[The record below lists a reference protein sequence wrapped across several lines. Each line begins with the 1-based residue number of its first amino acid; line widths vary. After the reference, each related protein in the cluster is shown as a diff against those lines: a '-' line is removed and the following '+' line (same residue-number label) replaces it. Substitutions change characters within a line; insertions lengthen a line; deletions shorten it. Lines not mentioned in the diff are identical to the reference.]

1 MNCVGLRTNTA
12 KQVRIGIAFPN
23 KKEAEREAWEYTN
36 KKGHGVVTVCPA
48 LTIWPMLQSTIN
60 ASSSILKDGAETVVN
75 KDQRIVEVRDVARAI
90 LLAYEKLEVEGRYI
104 CSAYLA
110 KT

>member
-1 MNCVGLRTNTA
+1 MI
-12 KQVRIGIAFPN
+12 K
-23 KKEAEREAWEYTN
+23 
-36 KKGHGVVTVCPA
+36 
-48 LTIWPMLQSTIN
+48 S
-60 ASSSILKDGAETVVN
+60 DGAETVVN